1 MIDDVWNAYKA
12 GLPTAGVSCDSKQ
25 YADMMKIVTAMLDSL
40 APELKGDPNHSAR
53 QETPQR
59 EVYDA
64 IDAPVKKPR
73 PDIANSIINTANL
86 QYNEE
91 TRTYTGDVPKRISCV
106 NIMRDGVML
115 ESKTTGKFAEFS
127 FIEQRP
133 HTCNGI
139 SYTIIILQCTSI
151 TPTVSLHL
159 MVC

>member
-1 MIDDVWNAYKA
+1 MIDDVWNAYTA
-12 GLPTAGVSCDSKQ
+12 GLPAADVSRDSKQ
-25 YADMMKIVTAMLDSL
+25 YADMMKIVTAMLLDSQS
-40 APELKGDPNHSAR
+40 PELMGDPNHIAR
-53 QETPQR
+53 QERVR

-159 MVC
+159 REC

>member
-12 GLPTAGVSCDSKQ
+12 GLPARAVSCDAKQ
-25 YADMMKIVTAMLDSL
+25 YADMMKIVTAMLNSL
-40 APELKGDPNHSAR
+40 APELKGDPNHRAR
-53 QETPQR
+53 QEQLR
-59 EVYDA
+59 EFYDA
-64 IDAPVKKPR
+64 IDVPVKKPR

-106 NIMRDGVML
+106 NIMRDGIML

-127 FIEQRP
+127 FIEQRQ
-133 HTCNGI
+133 HSTYGI

-159 MVC
+159 RVC